1 MKGDP
6 EERAIA
12 VGRYIAGTGATV
24 RAAAVVFGVSKSTI
38 WKDQARLR
46 RTSPGLW
53 AEVQAVVQKNKA
65 ERHLRGG
72 RAGAVPAGAD
82 GAGPEQSRAPPAGRR
97 GHPPEIFAQITC
109 VVPSITV

>member
-53 AEVQAVVQKNKA
+53 AEVQKNKA

-72 RAGAVPAGAD
+72 EATRLKYL
-82 GAGPEQSRAPPAGRR
+82 
-97 GHPPEIFAQITC
+97 HK
-109 VVPSITV
+109 

>member
-1 MKGDP
+1 MRG
-6 EERAIA
+6 
-12 VGRYIAGTGATV
+12 YIEQRVMQVAGYILETGATV
-24 RAAAVVFGVSKSTI
+24 RDAAKQFGVSKSTI

-72 RAGAVPAGAD
+72 EATRLKYL
-82 GAGPEQSRAPPAGRR
+82 
-97 GHPPEIFAQITC
+97 HK
-109 VVPSITV
+109 